1 NCGRGG
7 RRSKA
12 MNFADVEAVA
22 NAVLFEGYILYP
34 YRPMAIKNRQR
45 WNFGT
50 LYPASFAARLQPP
63 ERAGFAAEV
72 LVECDAGASI
82 TAQVRFLQLVA
93 SAEREADWKEG
104 FARART
110 VGDVEVGELC
120 AGIEYSLDFSEAGEE
135 ERASVPA
142 GMVTRGLLGKLTFST
157 ARMVDGLYKL
167 QASFRNVSPTS
178 GEEKSREAVEELA
191 FTSAHLLLAVG
202 GGGRF
207 VSLLDPP
214 TERQAAAKGCKQDGV
229 YPVLLGK
236 DGDRS
241 RMLCSPIILYD
252 YPKVAPESAGD
263 FFDGTEMDE
272 MLALRVLTL
281 TDEEKAAMRAGDP
294 HARTIL
300 ERTEM
305 LPPEQWMKVHGAV
318 RGLRTVEQEEMASL
332 PAAADPFGERPPVE
346 CVRAFGV
353 ELRKGDRVRLWPQK
367 KADILDMAMEGR
379 VAIIETIE
387 QDLEDNV
394 HLAVVIE
401 DDPGRDMG
409 MLRQAGHRFFYT
421 LDEIE
426 PLREE

>member
-1 NCGRGG
+1 
-7 RRSKA
+7 
-12 MNFADVEAVA
+12 MNFADVEAIA
-22 NAVLFEGYILYP
+22 NAVLFEGYMLYP

-63 ERAGFAAEV
+63 ERAGFATEV
-72 LVECDAGASI
+72 LLECDAGAEI
-82 TAQVRFLQLVA
+82 TARVRFLQLVA
-93 SAEREADWKEG
+93 SVGRETNWKEG

-110 VGDVEVGELC
+110 VGAAKVSDLCVGVDYE
-120 AGIEYSLDFSEAGEE
+120 LDFSEAGEDE
-135 ERASVPA
+135 QASVPA
-142 GMVTRGLLGKLTFST
+142 GLVTRGLLGRLTISAT
-157 ARMVDGLYKL
+157 RIADGLYKL
-167 QASFRNVSPTS
+167 QASFRNESATR
-178 GEEKSREAVEELA
+178 GDEKAREAVEELA
-191 FTSAHLLLAVG
+191 FTSAHLLLGVEG
-202 GGGRF
+202 GSF
-207 VSLLDPP
+207 VSLLDPAA
-214 TERQAAAKGCKQDGV
+214 EREAAAKACRQDGV

-252 YPKVAPESAGD
+252 YPQVAPESAGD

-294 HARTIL
+294 HARAIL

-318 RGLRTVEQEEMASL
+318 RGLRTIEQEDMASL

-367 KADILDMAMEGR
+367 KADILDMAMEGQ

-394 HLAVVIE
+394 HLAVVLE

>member
-1 NCGRGG
+1 
-7 RRSKA
+7 

-22 NAVLFEGYILYP
+22 NTVLFEGYILYP
-34 YRPMAIKNRQR
+34 YRPKAIKNRQR

-50 LYPASFAARLQPP
+50 LYPASFAARLRPP
-63 ERAGFAAEV
+63 ERAGFVTEV
-72 LVECDAGASI
+72 LVECDAGANI

-93 SAEREADWKEG
+93 SAKQEAGWKEG

-110 VGDVEVGELC
+110 IGPLEVGMLC
-120 AGIEYSLDFSEAGEE
+120 AGVEYSLDFSEAGEE
-135 ERASVPA
+135 ERGRVPA
-142 GMVTRGLLGKLTFST
+142 GAVTRGLLGRLTISA
-157 ARMVDGLYKL
+157 ARIADGIYKL
-167 QASFRNVSPTS
+167 QASFKNESPKRD
-178 GEEKSREAVEELA
+178 EEGSREAVEGRA
-191 FTSAHLLLAVG
+191 FTSAHLLLGVEG
-202 GGGRF
+202 GGF
-207 VSLLDPP
+207 ISLLDPP
-214 TERQAAAKGCKQDGV
+214 AEREAAAKACRQDGV
-229 YPVLLGK
+229 YPVLVGR

-252 YPKVAPESAGD
+252 YPQVAPESAGD

-281 TDEEKAAMRAGDP
+281 TDEEKGAMRAGDA

-318 RGLRTVEQEEMASL
+318 RGLRTIEQEGGIAA
-332 PAAADPFGERPPVE
+332 PAAVDPFGERPPVE

-367 KADILDMAMEGR
+367 KADILDMAMEGQ

-394 HLAVVIE
+394 HLAVVLE